1 MGIRSIASTV
11 SLSAALS
18 LGAIALA
25 GCSTVVPPA
34 DSTAM
39 NERSGSVSQ
48 MLDALN
54 LDAADPKTMIETLDA
69 MPVAARPGDL
79 VVSVLPTSLRL
90 QPGEPDEV
98 SIPLSEEYFY
108 LSIAPFVSETHPCT
122 FHSLTTCLGE
132 LQHTPIELTVTDTA
146 SGAVVVSKDTT
157 TADNGFV
164 GVWLP
169 RGGEF
174 SVRIDSDQGSAEQT
188 VKTGDEDPTCLT
200 TLQLV

>member
-1 MGIRSIASTV
+1 MGIRSIAASV
-11 SLSAALS
+11 SLVAAFS
-18 LGAIALA
+18 VGVISLA
-25 GCSTVVPPA
+25 GCSTATQPA
-34 DSTAM
+34 VSTAPS
-39 NERSGSVSQ
+39 ESPSSVAQ
-48 MLDALN
+48 MLDTLH
-54 LDAADPKTMIETLDA
+54 LDPADPKAMIEALDA
-69 MPVAARPGDL
+69 MPVAERPNDL
-79 VVSVLPTSLRL
+79 IVSVLPTSLRL

-98 SIPLSEEYFY
+98 SIPIADENFY

-132 LQHTPIELTVTDTA
+132 LQNTPVELTVTDA
-146 SGAVVVSKDTT
+146 ANGEVIVSKRTS

-174 SVRIDSDQGSAEQT
+174 SVRIDSAQGTAEQT

-200 TLQLV
+200 TLRLV

>member
-18 LGAIALA
+18 VGAIALA

-132 LQHTPIELTVTDTA
+132 LQNTPIELTVTDTA

>member
-1 MGIRSIASTV
+1 MGIRSIAASV
-11 SLSAALS
+11 SLVAAFS
-18 LGAIALA
+18 VGMIGLA
-25 GCSTVVPPA
+25 GCSTAAQPA
-34 DSTAM
+34 DGTAPS
-39 NERSGSVSQ
+39 ESSSSVAQ
-48 MLDALN
+48 MLGALN
-54 LDAADPKTMIETLDA
+54 LDLADPKAMIEALDA
-69 MPVAARPGDL
+69 MPVAERPNDL
-79 VVSVLPTSLRL
+79 IVSVLPTSLRL

-98 SIPLSEEYFY
+98 SIPLADENFY

-132 LQHTPIELTVTDTA
+132 LQNTPIELTVTDAANGEVVA
-146 SGAVVVSKDTT
+146 SKRTS

-174 SVRIDSDQGSAEQT
+174 SVRIDSAQGSAEQT